1 MIDARV
7 LVVGREDGIVRGWV
21 DHLRESGANIAV
33 VGDGASALRH
43 LTMLDPEVVLLD
55 VRLSGGPDGFDTCR
69 AIRSRSGTV
78 VVLAAERA
86 DAYDEV
92 VALAVGADAYI
103 PLDVPV
109 EVVSARL
116 RALMRRVRGEVLL
129 DQSLAGLDGHA
140 SRNGSGVSGR
150 NGVPRAGHNGAMDG
164 RVPTGARVGALASRS
179 GGAPVRVSASSVG
192 GIPAPVTDERIV
204 EGDLEID
211 LVAREVHVAGTTT
224 ELTRI
229 EFDLLVT
236 LARQPRRVFTREQL
250 MATAWDEPF
259 DGSHV
264 LDTHLSRLRGK
275 ITAAGGERV
284 AHAVRGV
291 GYRLRS

>member
-33 VGDGASALRH
+33 VGDGSSALRH
-43 LTMLDPEVVLLD
+43 LVMLDPEVILLD
-55 VRLSGGPDGFDTCR
+55 VRLGGGPDGFDTCR
-69 AIRSRSGTV
+69 AIRSRSGSV
-78 VVLAAERA
+78 VVMAADRSG
-86 DAYDEV
+86 AYDEV
-92 VALAVGADAYI
+92 VALAVGADAYV
-103 PLDVPV
+103 PEGVPV
-109 EVVSARL
+109 EVVAARL
-116 RALMRRVRGEVLL
+116 RALVRRARGEVLL
-129 DQSLAGLDGHA
+129 DHGFAALDGHA
-140 SRNGSGVSGR
+140 PRNGSGPGAR
-150 NGVPRAGHNGAMDG
+150 GARAGGNGVAVTRVPVGARAGA
-164 RVPTGARVGALASRS
+164 VGVRA
-179 GGAPVRVSASSVG
+179 GTPVGMRVSAPPGVG
-192 GIPAPVTDERIV
+192 GGVHAADERIV

-211 LVAREVHVAGTTT
+211 LVAHEVRVAGATT

-250 MATAWDEPF
+250 MASAWDEPF

-275 ITAAGGERV
+275 ISGVGGERV

>member
-7 LVVGREDGIVRGWV
+7 LVVGREDGVVRGWV
-21 DHLRESGANIAV
+21 DHLREGGANLAV
-33 VGDGASALRH
+33 VGDGASAMRH
-43 LTMLDPEVVLLD
+43 LAMLEPEVVLLD

-69 AIRSRSGTV
+69 AIRSRSGSI

-86 DAYDEV
+86 GAYDEV
-92 VALAVGADAYI
+92 VALAVGADAYVA
-103 PLDVPV
+103 LDVPV
-109 EVVSARL
+109 EIVSARL
-116 RALMRRVRGEVLL
+116 RALVRRARGEVLPDRRL
-129 DQSLAGLDGHA
+129 GGHDGHA
-140 SRNGSGVSGR
+140 SGNGAAISSRNGSA
-150 NGVPRAGHNGAMDG
+150 RAAHNGGADG
-164 RVPTGARVGALASRS
+164 RVLVGARSGAFAGRGGTSGARVSA
-179 GGAPVRVSASSVG
+179 APTV
-192 GIPAPVTDERIV
+192 GIPGLGADERIV

-211 LVAREVHVAGTTT
+211 LVAREVRVDGATT

-250 MATAWDEPF
+250 MASAWDEPF

-291 GYRLRS
+291 GYRLRT